1 MAEALRLHGS
11 IYPLHTLYNI
21 HEGQLPPLRTF
32 SEVKVAIQSLLC
44 RNAIIRQTTNLP
56 NLESNDPFSIDEFN
70 CLFQA
75 LIGGT
80 IQPDLYHGRA
90 LSVHLIA
97 SLQAYVD
104 TQTNYRL
111 QFAEQP
117 AQAQRRTLD
126 QPIKLFYNAM
136 QNDTILHLAT
146 GAFSDP
152 MVGFDSLMTDCPEPA
167 VVARALMRNDPTSRD
182 MSHADSNKLVLAVTK
197 IIHRSRRDLKASDS
211 DNTRLTPRHNH
222 PGQCP

>member
-1 MAEALRLHGS
+1 
-11 IYPLHTLYNI
+11 
-21 HEGQLPPLRTF
+21 
-32 SEVKVAIQSLLC
+32 
-44 RNAIIRQTTNLP
+44 
-56 NLESNDPFSIDEFN
+56 
-70 CLFQA
+70 

-90 LSVHLIA
+90 LPVELIA

-104 TQTNYRL
+104 THTNYRL

-126 QPIKLFYNAM
+126 QPIKLYFNAL

-152 MVGFDSLMTDCPEPA
+152 MVGFDSLMNYINMPDCPEPA
-167 VVARALMRNDPTSRD
+167 IVTRALMRNDPTNQG
-182 MSHADSNKLVLAVTK
+182 MSLDDSNKLILAAMKT
-197 IIHRSRRDLKASDS
+197 IHKWRRDLNAKDS
-211 DNTRLTPRHNH
+211 DNDRTMNTATCQLTQSLELVPQHPNIYYGNTTAVNPTTVTPLRNLVTRL
-222 PGQCP
+222 QA